1 MSQLHEDL
9 IAIRQSKQITVED
22 IFDKTRMAVESIEW
36 IENGLLFNTD
46 KNRTYVRSFA
56 RSYAKAIGIK
66 EKDIVHALDLQE
78 IGSYAG
84 YLKEVYLPEKKE
96 AIEKIQMAPKVEND
110 AKPEIDT
117 ISDSVK
123 EEPAKP
129 PIKES
134 IFKFDEP
141 TTKKISPKP
150 FVIDE
155 ETTNES
161 GQKPLKTVSSRD
173 LTSERKKVDWSETN
187 KKINYSVNK
196 KNPLLALSLI
206 LFLLILAG
214 GGIYYFVFMQKEV
227 EDITIIDPIL
237 SEPYSEQGLSLPSD
251 TLDAPV
257 APDRSLSP
265 VTALPDT
272 IEIHVFAAYG
282 NLEPFRVR
290 SDTFENRRP
299 YWVPRGQAMRILFI
313 DEISLFN
320 HRDRMLIL
328 YNGRVINSFAEEN
341 PAEQSVT
348 IRRSQF
354 VNDPSLAS
362 FTTDFPAGVSQPTRI
377 LERPVIMN

>member
-9 IAIRQSKQITVED
+9 IAIRQSKKITVDD
-22 IFDKTRMAVESIEW
+22 IFDKTRMAVESIEL
-36 IENGLLFNTD
+36 IESGLLFNSD
-46 KNRTYVRSFA
+46 KNRTYIRSFA
-56 RSYAKAIGIK
+56 RSYAKAIGVT

-78 IGSYAG
+78 IGSYVG
-84 YLKEVYLPEKKE
+84 YLKEVYLPDQQKKTE
-96 AIEKIQMAPKVEND
+96 NHVTAQPEND
-110 AKPEIDT
+110 FKPEKEP
-117 ISDSVK
+117 ISNPVK
-123 EEPAKP
+123 EDSAKP

-141 TTKKISPKP
+141 PTKKIQEKP
-150 FVIDE
+150 FIIEDDTLKEPVE
-155 ETTNES
+155 
-161 GQKPLKTVSSRD
+161 KPLKTVTSRD

-187 KKINYSVNK
+187 KKINHSDSK

-206 LFLLILAG
+206 LLLLILAG
-214 GGIYYFVFMQKEV
+214 GGIYYFVFMQQDV

-237 SEPYSEQGLSLPSD
+237 SEPDTDPGLNLLSD

-272 IEIHVFAAYG
+272 LEIHVFAAYG

-341 PAEQSVT
+341 PGEQSVT

-362 FTTDFPAGVSQPTRI
+362 FTTDFPAGVSQPSRI